1 MYLKWIRYW
10 SLALDLKPSISCSQ
24 RDLKWAWGLKTFFV
38 FCCCLII
45 EFLNCWNL
53 SSGIASTQN
62 EDKSFSL
69 SFRGIFLNQPVEFD
83 FNQTEANIS
92 VFFKNVKSGKK
103 TFFQLI
109 RTAPSTF
116 EVIMILVCYL
126 YNFLIVLL
134 F

>member
-1 MYLKWIRYW
+1 M
-10 SLALDLKPSISCSQ
+10 
-24 RDLKWAWGLKTFFV
+24 
-38 FCCCLII
+38 
-45 EFLNCWNL
+45 

-92 VFFKNVKSGKK
+92 VFFSNMKSGKK